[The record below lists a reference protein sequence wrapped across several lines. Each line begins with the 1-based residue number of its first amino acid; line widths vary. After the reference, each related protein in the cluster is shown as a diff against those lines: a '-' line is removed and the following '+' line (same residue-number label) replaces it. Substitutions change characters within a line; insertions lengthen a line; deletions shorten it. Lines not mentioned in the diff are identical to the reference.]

1 MQAAQENAA
10 VVYSARKSACEEES
24 DTLGPAAVSNSGKAV
39 ATLKAQF
46 ALSGHALE
54 VEHRAG
60 RALYNV
66 SRYGQARTFT
76 HLHDVEA
83 FRRQLGG
90 AL

>member
-1 MQAAQENAA
+1 MQAAQENTA
-10 VVYSARKSACEEES
+10 VMHSTRKSACEEES
-24 DTLGPAAVSNSGKAV
+24 DTLDTDAVSNTGKAV

-54 VEHRAG
+54 VQHRAG
-60 RALYNV
+60 RTLYNV
-66 SRYGQARTFT
+66 SRCGQSRTFT